1 MMEWGMWKT
10 SGKIKRLEALIQKDD
25 DLVKQLAD
33 LVIQLRVSTRQA
45 EEILQRLQQVEGR
58 QERNDA

>member
-1 MMEWGMWKT
+1 MEWGMWKT